1 MSNILIVY
9 STTDGHTKKICSHLK
24 SIIEREDNQVTLMS
38 VEDENKIDLNMF
50 DKVVLG
56 ASIRYGKH
64 SPKVYSFI
72 KKHSPALDARPNA
85 FFSVNLVARKEGRNT
100 PETNPYLKKFL
111 KEISWRPK
119 NVYVF
124 AGKLDYKLYNFW
136 DRMIIRMIMMITKGP
151 TDPEAEVEYTNWKQ
165 VEEFG
170 QLVCKM

>member
-24 SIIEREDNQVTLMS
+24 LIIEREDNLVTLIS
-38 VEDENKIDLNMF
+38 VDDENKIDMHMF

-56 ASIRYGKH
+56 ASIRYGRH
-64 SPKVYSFI
+64 SPRVYSFI
-72 KKHSPALDARPNA
+72 KEHLPALETRPNA
-85 FFSVNLVARKEGRNT
+85 FFSVNLVARKEGKNT

-111 KEISWRPK
+111 KEISWQP
-119 NVYVF
+119 NDVYVF
-124 AGKLDYKLYNFW
+124 AGKLDYQLYNFW

-151 TDPEAEVEYTNWKQ
+151 TKPEAEVEYTNWDQ

-170 QLVCKM
+170 QLVCKR